1 MEANLS
7 DWETRVR
14 HCASSGSLHL
24 KALASLTSAA
34 VLKGTFPLFLLLH
47 FFFLIMVSI
56 LVWKNRQAQTEKQK
70 IQEQVSSC
78 AGRGVITS
86 YLHDEYPRGFGLQIT
101 YTAGGN
107 SDTSPLMTQ
116 EQEK

>member
-1 MEANLS
+1 
-7 DWETRVR
+7 
-14 HCASSGSLHL
+14 
-24 KALASLTSAA
+24 
-34 VLKGTFPLFLLLH
+34 
-47 FFFLIMVSI
+47 MVSI
-56 LVWKNRQAQTEKQK
+56 PVWKNRQAQTEKQK

-78 AGRGVITS
+78 AGRGAITS